1 MAAGPVSNPS
11 RRRTFNFPQHPTSG
25 IGDVLQTFKRASGYT
40 LHLGGQATAV
50 ERNDRHVRGCIQAAL
65 SNLRRRGF
73 DDCAAAAAGNAGG
86 IPGAFIV
93 GHSGRAEEAIA
104 EIVEKR
110 PDAIIVDLMLQSG
123 SGFDVLEAIARQSA
137 VSPVVVVLTNFTMP
151 EYRDRAAGLGAAHF
165 FDKSTGILEMVRVMA
180 RLVEGHQRRSN
191 SNTNHA

>member
-1 MAAGPVSNPS
+1 MIVMSVVA
-11 RRRTFNFPQHPTSG
+11 
-25 IGDVLQTFKRASGYT
+25 FKPPYRIYV
-40 LHLGGQATAV
+40 V
-50 ERNDRHVRGCIQAAL
+50 EDSTIVQRL
-65 SNLRRRGF
+65 LLEML
-73 DDCAAAAAGNAGG
+73 GG

-123 SGFDVLEAIARQSA
+123 SGFDVLEAIPRQSA